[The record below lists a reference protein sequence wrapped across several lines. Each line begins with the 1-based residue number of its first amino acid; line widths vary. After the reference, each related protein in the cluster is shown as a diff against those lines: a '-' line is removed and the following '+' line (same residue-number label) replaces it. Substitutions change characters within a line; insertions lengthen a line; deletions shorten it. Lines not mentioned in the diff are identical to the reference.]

1 MYRSLKDIP
10 AIDQG
15 VSVTPVD
22 LLFPEDQVD
31 HHLYH
36 LHPHRRPLSLRNPV
50 LDASRSHS
58 RLLEGGK
65 RLQAGHLAGPGKRS
79 RASPTGH
86 SGRREQRRHSRAVPL
101 HSFDRVHVALPCRA
115 EEPTHPLHQERE
127 DDGGHRDGAA
137 FQEGRNRR
145 SNCNRSSSQTFNRCF
160 IELLRIIYEG
170 SGDSA
175 RFTKLMASTL
185 KLFGSVSI
193 GM

>member
-1 MYRSLKDIP
+1 M
-10 AIDQG
+10 
-15 VSVTPVD
+15 
-22 LLFPEDQVD
+22 
-31 HHLYH
+31 
-36 LHPHRRPLSLRNPV
+36 
-50 LDASRSHS
+50 
-58 RLLEGGK
+58 
-65 RLQAGHLAGPGKRS
+65 
-79 RASPTGH
+79 
-86 SGRREQRRHSRAVPL
+86 
-101 HSFDRVHVALPCRA
+101 HVALPCRA
-115 EEPTHPLHQERE
+115 EEPTHPLYQERE